1 MTSDR
6 VLTVIICTYNRASLL
21 KYCLDS
27 LVNQD
32 FNDFAVLVVNN
43 NCDDDT
49 SEVVK
54 SFSENLSI
62 REVFE
67 TNQGLSYAR
76 NRGYKEANTPWVAYL
91 DDDAMAQKDWV
102 SVILSTI
109 KNHHFGAF
117 GGIYLPWYKEG
128 KVKWYKDSYGSNQK
142 FFKREG
148 VYELSGIQFI
158 SGGNA
163 VYDRAALLSSDGFPT
178 DIGMNGDILSYGEE
192 IVLQRQLK
200 ENGLKLGINT
210 DLLIDHLV
218 PLRKQKVSF
227 FIESFQ
233 NKGKVYWHGK
243 TPSLLKLAVFI
254 IQGILSVI
262 FTTSFASLKLLKK
275 DFFKENAKVEICSKF
290 QFYLQ
295 SILNYKSRT

>member
-1 MTSDR
+1 MTSDKI
-6 VLTVIICTYNRASLL
+6 LTVIICTYNRASLL

-27 LVNQD
+27 LVNQKC
-32 FNDFAVLVVNN
+32 NDFDVLVISN
-43 NCDDDT
+43 NCDDNT

-54 SFSENLSI
+54 SFHKILSI
-62 REVFE
+62 REVIE
-67 TNQGLSYAR
+67 KEQGLSFAR
-76 NRGYKEANTPWVAYL
+76 NRGYREAATSWVAYL
-91 DDDAMAQKDWV
+91 DDDAMAHSNWV
-102 SVILSTI
+102 KVILSTI
-109 KNHHFGAF
+109 KSYDFGAF

-142 FFKREG
+142 FFKQKG

-163 VYDRAALLSSDGFPT
+163 VYDRMALMSSDGFPT

-200 ENGLKLGINT
+200 KNGLKLGINT

-243 TPSLLKLAVFI
+243 KTNPGKLIVFT
-254 IQGILSVI
+254 IQGILSVT
-262 FTTSFASLKLLKK
+262 FTVFFACFKLFKR
-275 DFFKENAKVEICSKF
+275 DFFKENAKVEIYSKF